1 MHLVAMQIMSQEMV
15 ASSLVNSK
23 SADKDLVLSVQG
35 LSKKFCRDLKRS
47 LLYGV
52 QDITGEILGL
62 RQSSETLRPKEFW
75 ALKDVDLQL
84 RRGEAIGLVGKNGS
98 GKSTLLRMISGL
110 IKPDTGQIEVNGRI
124 APLIALGA
132 GFKPV
137 LTGRENIYAN
147 MSILGLS
154 AQEIDERFDE
164 VVEFAE
170 IGDAIDAPVQT
181 YSSGMAARLGF
192 ACAIYTEPD
201 ILLLDEV
208 LAVGD
213 VKFRAK
219 CYRRLGKL
227 RDQGTAFV
235 LVSHSPNSIL
245 SLCESAVYL
254 AKGKM
259 IMAGESSQVMRRY
272 EQELFTEGT
281 KKISGTMTLPAKSQA
296 ESLGLDITSL
306 YFRDA
311 QGDRID
317 SPESGQPAYF
327 CVACKT
333 YAPLSEI
340 NLNLTVKEQFSE
352 GENVLGLSTLHEKVS
367 LALPHP
373 GENEL
378 QMAMPYVG
386 LRPNFYM
393 MNVHVRQGAFHML
406 DSVEGF
412 EFCIGDPGG
421 MSQCHFYQPHTWK
434 AVHQESIV
442 VNQHRVN

>member
-1 MHLVAMQIMSQEMV
+1 MQMISQEMV
-15 ASSLVNSK
+15 ASPLS
-23 SADKDLVLSVQG
+23 DEKDVVLSVHG

-52 QDITGEILGL
+52 QDIASEILGL
-62 RQSSETLRPKEFW
+62 RENSNALRTQEFW
-75 ALKDVDLQL
+75 ALHEVAFKLH
-84 RRGEAIGLVGKNGS
+84 RGEALGLVGKNGS
-98 GKSTLLRMISGL
+98 GKSTLLRMLSGL
-110 IKPDTGQIEVNGRI
+110 IKPDNGLITVKGRI

-154 AQEIDERFDE
+154 VAEIDERFDE

-192 ACAIYTEPD
+192 ACAIYTEPE
-201 ILLLDEV
+201 ILLIDEV

-227 RDQGTAFV
+227 REQGTAFV

-245 SLCESAVYL
+245 SLCESAIYL

-272 EQELFTEGT
+272 EQELFAEGT
-281 KKISGTMTLPAKSQA
+281 TKAVGAMNLPSKPKT

-311 QGDRID
+311 EGNRLDAI
-317 SPESGQPAYF
+317 ESGQAAYF
-327 CVACKT
+327 CVACKAHT
-333 YAPLSEI
+333 AISEI
-340 NLNLTVKEQFSE
+340 NLNLTIKEKFGE
-352 GENVLGLSTLHEKVS
+352 GDHTLGLSTLHEKVS
-367 LALPHP
+367 LQVQP

-378 QMAMPYVG
+378 QLHLPYVG
-386 LRPNFYM
+386 LRPNSYL
-393 MNVHVRQGAFHML
+393 MNVHVRQGAFYML

-412 EFCIGDPGG
+412 EFSVGDPGG
-421 MSQCHFYQPHTWK
+421 MGQCQFYQPHDWQSVSLNVHA
-434 AVHQESIV
+434 AVD
-442 VNQHRVN
+442 

>member
-1 MHLVAMQIMSQEMV
+1 MQMISQEMFATPAQEPDV
-15 ASSLVNSK
+15 
-23 SADKDLVLSVQG
+23 VLSVQG

-47 LLYGV
+47 LVYGV
-52 QDITGEILGL
+52 TDIACEILGL
-62 RQSSETLRPKEFW
+62 RNNDNDLRPQEFW
-75 ALKDVDLQL
+75 ALNEVDFQL
-84 RRGEAIGLVGKNGS
+84 HRGEALGLVGKNGS

-110 IKPDTGQIEVNGRI
+110 IKPDHGTITVTGRI

-147 MSILGLS
+147 MSILGL
-154 AQEIDERFDE
+154 AGAEIDERFDE

-201 ILLLDEV
+201 ILLIDEV

-219 CYRRLGKL
+219 CYRRLGQL
-227 RDQGTAFV
+227 REQGTAFV

-245 SLCESAVYL
+245 SLCESAIYL

-272 EQELFTEGT
+272 EQELFTDGT
-281 KKISGTMTLPAKSQA
+281 TKAVGAMNIPSKSRA
-296 ESLGLDITSL
+296 DSLGLDITAL

-311 QGDRID
+311 DGNRLDT
-317 SPESGQPAYF
+317 PESGQAASF
-327 CVACKT
+327 CVACQAQT
-333 YAPLSEI
+333 PIAEI
-340 NLNLTVKEQFSE
+340 NLNLTIKERFGE
-352 GENVLGLSTLHEKVS
+352 GDHTLGLSTLHEKTS
-367 LALPHP
+367 LTVQA
-373 GENEL
+373 GANEL
-378 QMAMPYVG
+378 QLQLPYIG
-386 LRPNFYM
+386 LRPNSYM
-393 MNVHVRQGAFHML
+393 MNVHVRQGAFHIL

-412 EFCIGDPGG
+412 EFSVSDPGG
-421 MSQCHFYQPHTWK
+421 MSQCQFYQPHDWK
-434 AVHQESIV
+434 SVSLNVHSPVDQKC
-442 VNQHRVN
+442 

>member
-1 MHLVAMQIMSQEMV
+1 MQMMTQEMV
-15 ASSLVNSK
+15 ASPAFDRQDV
-23 SADKDLVLSVQG
+23 VLSVQG

-52 QDITGEILGL
+52 QDIAGEILGL
-62 RQSSETLRPKEFW
+62 REPSHTLRPQEFW
-75 ALKDVDLQL
+75 ALKDVEFNLH
-84 RRGEAIGLVGKNGS
+84 RGEALGLVGKNGS

-110 IKPDTGQIEVNGRI
+110 IKPDAGTITVKGRI

-154 AQEIDERFDE
+154 AVEIAERFDE

-201 ILLLDEV
+201 ILLIDEV

-219 CYRRLGKL
+219 CYRRLSKL
-227 RDQGTAFV
+227 REQGTAFV

-245 SLCESAVYL
+245 SLCESAIYL
-254 AKGKM
+254 AKGQM
-259 IMAGESSQVMRRY
+259 IMAGESSQIMRRY
-272 EQELFTEGT
+272 EQELFAEGT
-281 KKISGTMTLPAKSQA
+281 TKVIGAMDLPTKSQT

-311 QGDRID
+311 AGQRID
-317 SPESGQPAYF
+317 ALESGQAAYL
-327 CVACKT
+327 CVACS
-333 YAPLSEI
+333 AHNAINDI
-340 NLNLTVKEQFSE
+340 NLNLTIKERFGE
-352 GENVLGLSTLHEKVS
+352 GDHMLGLSTLHDKISLKVQS
-367 LALPHP
+367 GA
-373 GENEL
+373 NEL
-378 QMAMPYVG
+378 QLHMPYVG
-386 LRPNFYM
+386 LRPNFYL
-393 MNVHVRQGAFHML
+393 MNVHVRQGAFYIL

-412 EFCIGDPGG
+412 EFNVGDPGG
-421 MSQCHFYQPHTWK
+421 MSQCQYYQPHDWRSVGLN
-434 AVHQESIV
+434 VHAAID
-442 VNQHRVN
+442 